1 MSKKDEGD
9 GFQSGAEVPKRPPAP
24 QMMEDREKV
33 FFGVRADSRI
43 FDLYRTLL
51 MEPEGPAAR
60 GQPARP
66 APIPATTR

>member
-1 MSKKDEGD
+1 MSNKHKGD

-24 QMMEDREKV
+24 QRIEDGDKV

-60 GQPARP
+60 VQPARP